1 MKKEKNREATFTF
14 NLPHNQPNNN
24 NNNNSSSSS
33 NLSLSQIIND
43 IPLDNF

>member
-24 NNNNSSSSS
+24 NNNNNSSSR
-33 NLSLSQIIND
+33 LSLSQIIND
-43 IPLDNF
+43 IPLDGF

>member
-24 NNNNSSSSS
+24 NNNSSSR
-33 NLSLSQIIND
+33 LSLSQIIND
-43 IPLDNF
+43 IPLDGF